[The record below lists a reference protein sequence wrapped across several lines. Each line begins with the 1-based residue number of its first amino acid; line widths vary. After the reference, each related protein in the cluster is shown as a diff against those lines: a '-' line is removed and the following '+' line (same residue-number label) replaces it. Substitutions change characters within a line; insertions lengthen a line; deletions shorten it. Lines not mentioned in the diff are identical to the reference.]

1 MFKPE
6 LADADDDEADDDPN
20 LYKRV
25 TDEVSFC
32 RHLFN
37 SREPFI
43 SFEMSFMS
51 WINFYPVTAV
61 FQLTCKILKSSEI
74 PLRVCKSEENL
85 FTNLTR

>member
-1 MFKPE
+1 MFKQE

-51 WINFYPVTAV
+51 
-61 FQLTCKILKSSEI
+61 
-74 PLRVCKSEENL
+74 
-85 FTNLTR
+85 

>member
-6 LADADDDEADDDPN
+6 LADADDDEADDDTN

-32 RHLFN
+32 RQLFN

-51 WINFYPVTAV
+51 WITFI
-61 FQLTCKILKSSEI
+61 QLLQFS
-74 PLRVCKSEENL
+74 N
-85 FTNLTR
+85 